1 MKPPFGVRTGL
12 WYHIFH
18 KNNLKRVFTSASFN
32 KVTASEHDLEPM
44 SEDAVHLSYT
54 SQLPFP
60 FNIYTSDVA
69 IISQ

>member
-1 MKPPFGVRTGL
+1 M
-12 WYHIFH
+12 
-18 KNNLKRVFTSASFN
+18 
-32 KVTASEHDLEPM
+32 TASEHDLEPM

-69 IISQ
+69 IISNKWRTVFTLCLNGVQVCPLEHVTGKIEHLNAY